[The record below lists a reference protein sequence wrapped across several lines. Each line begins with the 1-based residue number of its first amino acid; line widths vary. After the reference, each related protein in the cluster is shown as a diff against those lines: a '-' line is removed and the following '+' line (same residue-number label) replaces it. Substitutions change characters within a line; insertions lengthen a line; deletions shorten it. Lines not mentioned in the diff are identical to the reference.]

1 VDSYRFLLSGG
12 GTGGHIY
19 PAVAIA
25 DELGKRHPDA
35 SFLFVGARDRMEME
49 KVPQAGYEIRGLR
62 ISGLER
68 KISWKNLVFPFKLIA
83 SLMKA
88 NAIVREFKP
97 HLVIG
102 TGGYASGPTLRMA
115 AARGVPCVLQEQNSF
130 AGITNKWLAK
140 KASRVFVAYEGMD
153 RFFPR
158 ETLRLTGN
166 PVRSALT
173 GSAPD
178 PDKARVAMGLKAGK
192 KTLLVLGGSL
202 GARRINQLV
211 EKELGFLQEMGIQ
224 ILWQCGRGYF
234 ETYRKYESE
243 TVQVRAFIRD
253 MGAAFAAADLI
264 ISRAGAGSVS
274 ELCLVGKPVLFIPSP
289 NVAEDHQRKNAE
301 AIVGQDA
308 AVMLLESQLDTAFE
322 KTFGDLVSDPER
334 MKHLG
339 ENIKGLARPN
349 ATRDIVDEIERLLE
363 KTYGTR

>member
-1 VDSYRFLLSGG
+1 
-12 GTGGHIY
+12 
-19 PAVAIA
+19 
-25 DELGKRHPDA
+25 
-35 SFLFVGARDRMEME
+35 MEME
-49 KVPQAGYEIRGLR
+49 KIPQAGYEIRGLW

-68 KISWKNLVFPFKLIA
+68 KLSWKNLVFPFKLIR

-102 TGGYASGPTLRMA
+102 TGGFASGPTLRMA
-115 AARGVPCVLQEQNSF
+115 AASGVPCVLQEQNSF
-130 AGITNKWLAK
+130 AGITNKWLARR
-140 KASRVFVAYEGMD
+140 ASRVFVAYEGME
-153 RFFPR
+153 RFFPKDII
-158 ETLRLTGN
+158 RLTGN
-166 PVRSALT
+166 PVRSELT
-173 GSAPD
+173 TSAPD
-178 PDKARVAMGLKAGK
+178 LDKAQIAMGLKPGK

-211 EKELGFLQEMGIQ
+211 EKELEFLKDLGVQ
-224 ILWQCGRGYF
+224 ILWQCGKGYF
-234 ETYRKYESE
+234 EDYRKYEAE

-301 AIVGQDA
+301 AIVGRDA
-308 AVMLLESQLDTAFE
+308 AVMLPESELDSAFE
-322 KTFGDLVSDPER
+322 KTFSDLLSDPDR
-334 MKHLG
+334 MKQLG
-339 ENIKGLARPN
+339 ENIKKLARPN
-349 ATRDIVDEIERLLE
+349 ATRDIVDEIEGLLE

>member
-1 VDSYRFLLSGG
+1 VDNYRFLLSGG

-25 DELGKRHPDA
+25 DELRRRHPDA
-35 SFLFVGARDRMEME
+35 TFLFVGARDRMEME
-49 KVPQAGYEIRGLR
+49 KIPQAGYEIRGLW

-68 KISWKNLVFPFKLIA
+68 KISWKNLVFPLKLIA

-102 TGGYASGPTLRMA
+102 TGGFASGPTLRMA
-115 AARGVPCVLQEQNSF
+115 AARGIPCVLQEQNSF

-140 KASRVFVAYEGMD
+140 RASRVFVAYDGMEQ
-153 RFFPR
+153 FFPK
-158 ETLRLTGN
+158 ETIRLTGN
-166 PVRSALT
+166 PVRDELTALP
-173 GSAPD
+173 PD
-178 PDKARVAMGLKAGK
+178 RKAARISMGLKPAQ

-211 EKELGFLQEMGIQ
+211 EKELGFLESLGIQ
-224 ILWQCGRGYF
+224 VLWQCGKGYF
-234 ETYRKYESE
+234 ETYRKYQSDK
-243 TVQVRAFIRD
+243 VQVRAFIRE
-253 MGAAFAAADLI
+253 MGSAFAAADLI
-264 ISRAGAGSVS
+264 ISRAGAGAVS

-301 AIVGQDA
+301 AIVGRNA
-308 AVMLLESQLDTAFE
+308 AVMLQESELDTAFE
-322 KTFGDLVSDPER
+322 KTFGDLVADPER
-334 MKHLG
+334 MTRLG
-339 ENIKGLARPN
+339 ENIRELALPN

-363 KTYGTR
+363 KKYGTR

>member
-1 VDSYRFLLSGG
+1 MDSYRFLLSGG

-25 DELGKRHPDA
+25 DELRKRYPDA

-68 KISWKNLVFPFKLIA
+68 KISWKNLVFPFKLIG

-178 PDKARVAMGLKAGK
+178 PDMARVAMGLKAGK

-211 EKELGFLQEMGIQ
+211 EKELGFLQQMGIQ

-243 TVQVRAFIRD
+243 NVQVRAFIRD

-301 AIVGQDA
+301 AIVGRDA
-308 AVMLLESQLDTAFE
+308 AVMLLESELDTAFE

>member
-1 VDSYRFLLSGG
+1 
-12 GTGGHIY
+12 
-19 PAVAIA
+19 
-25 DELGKRHPDA
+25 
-35 SFLFVGARDRMEME
+35 MEME
-49 KVPQAGYEIRGLR
+49 KIPQAGYEIRGLW

-68 KISWKNLVFPFKLIA
+68 KLSWKNLVFPFKLIA

-102 TGGYASGPTLRMA
+102 TGGFASGPTLRIA

-140 KASRVFVAYEGMD
+140 RASRVFVAYENME
-153 RFFPR
+153 RFFPKN
-158 ETLRLTGN
+158 TIRLTGN

-173 GSAPD
+173 ASAPNQKD
-178 PDKARVAMGLKAGK
+178 ARVSMGLNAGK

-202 GARRINQLV
+202 GARRINQLM
-211 EKELGFLQEMGIQ
+211 EKELGFLEDLGIQ
-224 ILWQCGRGYF
+224 VLWQCGKGYL
-234 ETYRKYESE
+234 ETYRKYDSE
-243 TVQVRAFIRD
+243 GVQVRAFIRD
-253 MGAAFAAADLI
+253 MGAAFAAANII

-301 AIVGQDA
+301 AIVRRDA
-308 AVMLLESQLDTAFE
+308 AVMLQESELDTAFE
-322 KTFGDLVSDPER
+322 KTFRDLVSDEDR

-339 ENIKGLARPN
+339 ENILELARPN
-349 ATRDIVDEIERLLE
+349 ATREIVDEIEKMLE
-363 KTYGTR
+363 STYGTR

>member
-1 VDSYRFLLSGG
+1 MDNYRFLLSGG

-25 DELGKRHPDA
+25 DELRRRYPEA

-49 KVPQAGYEIRGLR
+49 KIPQAGYEIRGLG

-68 KISWKNLVFPFKLIA
+68 KLSWKNLVFPFKLIA

-88 NAIVREFKP
+88 NTIVREFKP

-102 TGGYASGPTLRMA
+102 TGGFASGPTVRMA

-140 KASRVFVAYEGMD
+140 KASRVFVAYENME
-153 RFFPR
+153 RFFPKN
-158 ETLRLTGN
+158 TILFTGN

-173 GSAPD
+173 VSTPNQKD
-178 PDKARVAMGLKAGK
+178 ARVSMGLNAGK
-192 KTLLVLGGSL
+192 RTLLVLGGSL

-211 EKELGFLQEMGIQ
+211 EKELGFLEGLGMQV
-224 ILWQCGRGYF
+224 LWQCGKGYLD
-234 ETYRKYESE
+234 TYRKYDSDG
-243 TVQVRAFIRD
+243 VQVRAFIQD
-253 MGAAFAAADLI
+253 MGAAFAAADII

-289 NVAEDHQRKNAE
+289 NVAEDHQRKNSE
-301 AIVGQDA
+301 AIVLRDA
-308 AVMLLESQLDTAFE
+308 AVMLQESELDTAFE
-322 KTFGDLVSDPER
+322 KTFRDLVSDEER
-334 MKHLG
+334 MRHLG
-339 ENIKGLARPN
+339 ENILELARPN
-349 ATRDIVDEIERLLE
+349 ATREIVDEIEKMLVS
-363 KTYGTR
+363 TYGTR

>member
-1 VDSYRFLLSGG
+1 MDSYRFLLSGG

-25 DELGKRHPDA
+25 DELRKRYPDA

-68 KISWKNLVFPFKLIA
+68 KISWKNLVFPFKLIG

-211 EKELGFLQEMGIQ
+211 EKELGFLQQMGIQ

-243 TVQVRAFIRD
+243 NVQVRAFIRD

-301 AIVGQDA
+301 AIVGRDA
-308 AVMLLESQLDTAFE
+308 AVMLLESELDTAFE

>member
-1 VDSYRFLLSGG
+1 MDNYRFLLSGG

-25 DELGKRHPDA
+25 DELRRRHPDA

-49 KVPQAGYEIRGLR
+49 KIPQAGYEIRGLW

-68 KISWKNLVFPFKLIA
+68 KLSWKNLVFPFKLIA

-88 NAIVREFKP
+88 NGIVRKFKP

-102 TGGYASGPTLRMA
+102 TGGFASGPTLRMA
-115 AARGVPCVLQEQNSF
+115 AAKGVPCVLQEQNSF

-140 KASRVFVAYEGMD
+140 RASRVFVAYEGME
-153 RFFPR
+153 RFFPK
-158 ETLRLTGN
+158 ETICLTGN
-166 PVRSALT
+166 PVRSQLT
-173 GSAPD
+173 ASAPD
-178 PDKARVAMGLKAGK
+178 QDDARVAMGLNAGI

-211 EKELGFLQEMGIQ
+211 EKELGFFQDLGIQ
-224 ILWQCGRGYF
+224 VLWQCGKGYF
-234 ETYRKYESE
+234 ETYRKYQSE
-243 TVQVRAFIRD
+243 KVQVRAFIRD
-253 MGAAFAAADLI
+253 MGTAFAAADLI

-301 AIVGQDA
+301 AIVGRDA
-308 AVMLLESQLDTAFE
+308 AVMLLETELDSAFE
-322 KTFGDLVSDPER
+322 KTFRDLVTDPDR
-334 MKHLG
+334 MAHLG
-339 ENIKGLARPN
+339 THIQELARPN
-349 ATRDIVDEIERLLE
+349 ATRDIVDEIEGLLE
-363 KTYGTR
+363 RTYGTR

>member
-1 VDSYRFLLSGG
+1 MDNYRFLLSGG

-25 DELGKRHPDA
+25 DELRRRHPDA

-49 KVPQAGYEIRGLR
+49 KIPQAGYEIRGLW

-68 KISWKNLVFPFKLIA
+68 KLSWKNLLFPVKLIA

-88 NAIVREFKP
+88 HAIVREFKP

-102 TGGYASGPTLRMA
+102 TGGFASGPTLRMA
-115 AARGVPCVLQEQNSF
+115 AAKSIPCVLQEQNSF

-153 RFFPR
+153 RFFPKQ
-158 ETLRLTGN
+158 TIRLTGN
-166 PVRSALT
+166 PVRNILT
-173 GSAPD
+173 DSQPD
-178 PDKARVAMGLKAGK
+178 QEKARVSMGLEAGQ

-202 GARRINQLV
+202 GARRINQLI
-211 EKELGFLQEMGIQ
+211 EKELGFFQDLGMQV
-224 ILWQCGRGYF
+224 LWQCGKGYF
-234 ETYRKYESE
+234 ETYRKYQSDR
-243 TVQVRAFIRD
+243 VQVRAFIQD

-301 AIVGQDA
+301 AIVSHDA
-308 AVMLLESQLDTAFE
+308 AVMLRESELDSAFE
-322 KTFGDLVSDPER
+322 DTFRGLVSDPGR
-334 MKHLG
+334 MKRLG
-339 ENIKGLARPN
+339 DHIRKLARPD
-349 ATRDIVDEIERLLE
+349 ATKEIVDEIEGLLE